1 MDRSRFWF
9 LPYGSYV
16 AEFSQNQTF
25 ATGHQTKRVTK
36 ITRQNIGGTSS
47 QHRKYNLS
55 NDWNKLMKIKEL
67 NRTANEFS
75 KTVKPLGFQILSLL
89 FLNLKDYTRA
99 ILCCD
104 LAIKTMF
111 SSETI
116 RLR

>member
-9 LPYGSYV
+9 LPYSTYV

-25 ATGHQTKRVTK
+25 VTK

-47 QHRKYNLS
+47 QHWKYNLS

-89 FLNLKDYTRA
+89 FLNLKDDTRA

-104 LAIKTMF
+104 LAIKTML